1 MIDIHTHI
9 LHGLDDGPP
18 QLTGSLDFA
27 RAAVAAGTTTIVA
40 TPHIRDDYPFG
51 LDARDERLADLR
63 AALAEHEIPLELVSG
78 GEVSLAKSLD
88 METDDLRRVS
98 LGGGPYL
105 LVESPY
111 GPATDLLEQTLFNL
125 QTRGFRPVLAHPE
138 RSPSFQTDL
147 DRLATL
153 VERGILTS
161 ITADSMTGR
170 FGRTVRRAAIEMLG
184 RGLVHDVA
192 SDAHDTERRPPE
204 LDPGFEAL
212 DGVVPGIRANADYY
226 VEEAPAAMLAGATV
240 PDPPAIR
247 RASPLRKL
255 FGRSG

>member
-9 LHGLDDGPP
+9 LHGLDDGPA
-18 QLTGSLDFA
+18 QLGGSLDFA

-40 TPHIRDDYPFG
+40 TPHIRDDYPFD
-51 LDARDERLADLR
+51 LDTRDEHMEHLR

-88 METDDLRRVS
+88 MSTEDLHRVA

-125 QTRGFRPVLAHPE
+125 QARGFRPVLAHPE
-138 RSPSFQTDL
+138 RSPSFQTDV

-153 VERGILTS
+153 VERGMFTS
-161 ITADSMTGR
+161 ITAASVAGR
-170 FGRTVRRAAIEMLG
+170 FGRTVRRATVEMLSA
-184 RGLVHDVA
+184 GLVHDIA
-192 SDAHDTERRPPE
+192 SDAHDTSRRPPDLRPGVE
-204 LDPGFEAL
+204 SLDAAGLRGNDSADWFTR
-212 DGVVPGIRANADYY
+212 DVPG
-226 VEEAPAAMLAGATV
+226 AMLAGE
-240 PDPPAIR
+240 PLPPAPQR
-247 RASPLRKL
+247 RRQRRLAGSL
-255 FGRSG
+255 FRRG